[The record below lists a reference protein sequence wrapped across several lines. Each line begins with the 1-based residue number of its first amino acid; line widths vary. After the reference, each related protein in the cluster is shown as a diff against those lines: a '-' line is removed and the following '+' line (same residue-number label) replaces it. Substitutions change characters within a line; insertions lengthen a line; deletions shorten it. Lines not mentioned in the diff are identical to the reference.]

1 MDAEFDDENL
11 SGASRAITELELANI
26 IPELT
31 LDADLLALDV
41 GADPTVLA
49 REITE
54 VGGMQKIGPT

>member
-1 MDAEFDDENL
+1 MILNL
-11 SGASRAITELELANI
+11 WMQNLTMKIYQAASRAITELELANI

-49 REITE
+49 QIHVIKKTE
-54 VGGMQKIGPT
+54 